1 MFGFIHESIRQM
13 MIRMFGEE
21 FWKEAMHKA
30 GFESGKENVINHHY
44 PDSDTYAIVD
54 SVSNLAKIPREEIW
68 EMYGGFLV
76 EYTMETG
83 WDQMLRA
90 MSQNLKGF
98 LDNLDSL
105 HYFIDHV
112 VYKAN
117 LRGPSF
123 RCEENLD
130 KTITL
135 HYFTSRSGLYPIV
148 KGVIREVA
156 RRVFTMEISIT
167 VTGRTQRT
175 VQMSAGERV
184 EEHVTFLIKLGQSR
198 QTSPTQQNND
208 LKELENENQQPHN
221 NRMPSITNEG
231 VEGELSVLFSANDRL
246 LEEPLIPSP
255 CPTWQSSQTTNTIID
270 SFSDWELRI
279 GKADYAG
286 LLPYHIVVD
295 RDCRL
300 VQFGKA
306 LYNHVTPELLQPG
319 TPLVRIFEIY
329 RPQIPLDF
337 ESICNFINAV
347 FVLQVRTSPLSL
359 QQSQQGGGSQQTSQR
374 SPTDLPPTSNEGGF
388 EELSVAM
395 HAQHLKLKGQMM
407 MMSSGN
413 ELMYLCSPY
422 VTSIPELLKYGLR
435 LSSIPL
441 HDATRDLILLNQQR
455 LSDVEANLQL
465 EANNEQLEQMARDL
479 EAEKKKTDTLL
490 REMLPAS
497 VATALINGYSVD
509 AREYPEAT
517 VLFCDVPA
525 FQSIVPFCQPK
536 GIVRILN
543 DLFTKFDRLVTLH
556 DVYKVET
563 VGDSYM
569 TVGGVPES
577 VSDHCERI
585 CHLALGMIW
594 EARGVM
600 DPVSKNG
607 LRVRCGI
614 HTGNIVAG
622 VVGVKMPRFCLF
634 GDTVNTA
641 ARMESHSPQG
651 MVHTSESATRS
662 AQRTGRFEFVCRGQ
676 VPIKGKG
683 LMRTFFLLRSFKK
696 SVWEIIDRVRDEN
709 INSIDGYEELASG
722 MDLRGS
728 SQLKTQNNSGRGM
741 TNTDEM
747 DGINTKS
754 PLCTVT

>member
-1 MFGFIHESIRQM
+1 

-90 MSQNLKGF
+90 MSQNLK
-98 LDNLDSL
+98 
-105 HYFIDHV
+105 V

-198 QTSPTQQNND
+198 QTSPTQNND
-208 LKELENENQQPHN
+208 LKELENNVENQQQRN
-221 NRMPSITNEG
+221 SRIPSITNEG
-231 VEGELSVLFSANDRL
+231 VEGELSVLFSAHDHL
-246 LEEPLIPSP
+246 LEEPLIQSP
-255 CPTWQSSQTTNTIID
+255 CPTWQSSQTTVID

-279 GKADYAG
+279 GKTDYAG
-286 LLPYHIVVD
+286 LL
-295 RDCRL
+295 RD
-300 VQFGKA
+300 
-306 LYNHVTPELLQPG
+306 NHVTPELLQPG

-359 QQSQQGGGSQQTSQR
+359 QTQGGTQQTSQR
-374 SPTDLPPTSNEGGF
+374 SPTDLPPSSNTSEGV

-395 HAQHLKLKGQMM
+395 HAQHLK
-407 MMSSGN
+407 
-413 ELMYLCSPY
+413 YLCSPY

-600 DPVSKNG
+600 DPVAKNG

-683 LMRTFFLLRSFKK
+683 LMRTFFLLRSYKK
-696 SVWEIIDRVRDEN
+696 SVWEIIDRIRDEN

-728 SQLKTQNNSGRGM
+728 GQLKTNNSGRGM
-741 TNTDEM
+741 TNNEM
-747 DGINTKS
+747 DGNTKS

>member
-1 MFGFIHESIRQM
+1 M

-30 GFESGKENVINHHY
+30 GFESGKENIINHHY
-44 PDSDTYAIVD
+44 PDSDTYKIVD
-54 SVSNLAKIPREEIW
+54 SVSTLAKIPREEIW
-68 EMYGGFLV
+68 EMYGAFLI

-90 MSQNLKGF
+90 MSQNLK
-98 LDNLDSL
+98 
-105 HYFIDHV
+105 V

-198 QTSPTQQNND
+198 QASPINEIKD
-208 LKELENENQQPHN
+208 LENFESLQHHN
-221 NRMPSITNEG
+221 NRIPSITNEG
-231 VEGELSVLFSANDRL
+231 VEGELCILFNANKL
-246 LEEPLIPSP
+246 LEEPLPSP
-255 CPTWQSSQTTNTIID
+255 YPTWLSNQSSALD
-270 SFSDWELRI
+270 YSFSDWELRI
-279 GKADYAG
+279 GKADFAG
-286 LLPYHIVVD
+286 LL
-295 RDCRL
+295 RN
-300 VQFGKA
+300 
-306 LYNHVTPELLQPG
+306 NHVAPELLQPG
-319 TPLVRIFEIY
+319 TPLVRIFEIT

-359 QQSQQGGGSQQTSQR
+359 QQSQQTTQR
-374 SPTDLPPTSNEGGF
+374 STELPYSSGNVAAEGT

-395 HAQHLKLKGQMM
+395 HAQHLK
-407 MMSSGN
+407 
-413 ELMYLCSPY
+413 YLCSPY

-435 LSSIPL
+435 LCSIPL

-465 EANNEQLEQMARDL
+465 EANNEQLELMAKDL

-497 VATALINGYSVD
+497 VATGINLLIKFKIG
-509 AREYPEAT
+509 EYPEAT
-517 VLFCDVPA
+517 VMFCDVPA

-536 GIVRILN
+536 GIVRLLN
-543 DLFTKFDRLVTLH
+543 ELFTKFDRLVTLH

-594 EARGVM
+594 EAREVI
-600 DPVSKNG
+600 DPVTKNG

-651 MVHTSESATRS
+651 MVHTSEAATRS

-676 VPIKGKG
+676 ISVKGKG
-683 LMRTFFLLRSFKK
+683 MMRTFFLLRSYKK
-696 SVWEIIDRVRDEN
+696 SVWEIINKIRDEN
-709 INSIDGYEELASG
+709 LNSIDGYEELAFG
-722 MDLRGS
+722 MELRGN
-728 SQLKTQNNSGRGM
+728 SQLKSNNVVGNRGRINNNNELIVATQ
-741 TNTDEM
+741 
-747 DGINTKS
+747 TKS
-754 PLCTVT
+754 NLCIIM